1 LRLGIKSVIFVIMK
15 YDLAIIGGGPSGMM
29 AAGRAGA
36 LGAKVVL
43 LEKNLKLGTKL
54 LATGGGRCNLANIK
68 NKREVANGFGVN
80 GRWLLS
86 GLSKFGPEELIEFF
100 NRRGLETKIEEN
112 DRVFPKNNSA
122 QAVLQIMLDYLA
134 SSQVDIK
141 LGAEVKKVI
150 KVENRIKKLILADAR
165 EVMADR
171 FIFCSGGK
179 SYPLTGSTGDAY
191 RWLKQ
196 LGHKIIA
203 PRPALTPIIL
213 KDKFIK
219 DLEGLSLNEVG
230 VSCYRDDNKKLDAA
244 TGPVIF
250 TANGLSGPTILN
262 LSGIIGRVNPRDLRL
277 RIDFFPDLDFS
288 ELDQKLQTEFSVG
301 QRLLKN
307 ALSRLIPPRLAGVL
321 INLSGISS
329 QKKLNIITR
338 EERKILAHLLKEF
351 NLTVFGLAGYDRAMV
366 TAGGV
371 DLKEVDPGAMRSK
384 IIENLY
390 FAGEILDLDGPTG
403 GYNLQLCWTS
413 GYLAGES
420 AAQQDNNK
428 IK

>member
-1 LRLGIKSVIFVIMK
+1 MK

-54 LATGGGRCNLANIK
+54 LATGGGRCNLTNIK
-68 NKREVANGFGVN
+68 NRRELANSFGIN

-100 NRRGLETKIEEN
+100 NSRGLKTKIEED
-112 DRVFPKNNSA
+112 DRVFPKSNSA
-122 QAVLQIMLDYLA
+122 QAVLQVMIDYLA

-141 LGAEVKKVI
+141 LGAEVRKII
-150 KVENRIKKLILADAR
+150 KAENRIKKLILADGR
-165 EVMADR
+165 EVLADR

-179 SYPLTGSTGDAY
+179 SYPSTGSTGDAY
-191 RWLKQ
+191 KWLKQ

-203 PRPALTPIIL
+203 PRPALAPIIL
-213 KDKFIK
+213 KDKFVK

-230 VSCYRDDNKKLDAA
+230 ISCRRDDNKKLGAA
-244 TGPVIF
+244 TGSVLF

-262 LSGIIGRVNPRDLRL
+262 LSEIIGRVNPRDLQL
-277 RIDFFPDLDFS
+277 RIDFFPNLDFP
-288 ELDQKLQTEFSVG
+288 ELDRKLQTEFSFNNKI
-301 QRLLKN
+301 LKN
-307 ALSRLIPPRLAGVL
+307 ALSRLVPPRLAAVL

-329 QKKLNIITR
+329 QKKLDIITR
-338 EERKILAHLLKEF
+338 EERKMLTHLLKEF

-371 DLKEVDPGAMRSK
+371 DLKEVDSGTMRSK

-390 FAGEILDLDGPTG
+390 FAGEILDLNGPTG

-420 AAQQDNNK
+420 AGQR
-428 IK
+428 